1 MSQAQRPVEKSIPDR
16 SPSIRLDLVEKT
28 ICEWEAHLKVEL
40 PKGYHISVVLA
51 EEKIIEASTE
61 KPSGMTLTF
70 QFGMSAESLS
80 ISVTDP
86 NGETALIDNGY
97 LHVSNLWDRKYAH
110 AEIRCETKRC
120 RHCPCVVFMNNVR
133 QLPN

>member
-1 MSQAQRPVEKSIPDR
+1 MP
-16 SPSIRLDLVEKT
+16 
-28 ICEWEAHLKVEL
+28 EL
-40 PKGYHISVVLA
+40 SVVLS

-61 KPSGMTLTF
+61 KPSGQTLAF

-86 NGETALIDNGY
+86 NGESLFIDNGY
-97 LHVSNLWDRKYAH
+97 LHVSNLWDWKYAH
-110 AEIRCETKRC
+110 AEIRCETQRC

-133 QLPN
+133 QIPN